1 LLARLLDR
9 LRRTAMTVI
18 ASTSRALA
26 SAPRLGVA
34 LALLLL
40 IACDDLPTERRGD
53 VSFQNVAK
61 ATLPRSGPQVRT
73 VVYDQASWQVVWREL
88 WGNSAPPRPEIDFR
102 REMVVVATA
111 SLSCFGDIAI
121 ESVDRDQGQ
130 VVVKI
135 ADAGPETLCLC
146 IAPEYV
152 FHVVRAT
159 RVDGPASFAVR
170 TTHPRCG

>member
-1 LLARLLDR
+1 MPV
-9 LRRTAMTVI
+9 TA
-18 ASTSRALA
+18 SRSRALA
-26 SAPRLGVA
+26 LASRFGIA

-40 IACDDLPTERRGD
+40 VGCDDLPSEGRGRGD

-61 ATLPRSGPQVRT
+61 ATLTPRSGPQVRT
-73 VVYDQASWQVVWREL
+73 VVYDEASWEAVWREL
-88 WGNSAPPRPEIDFR
+88 WGSSAPPRPEIDFR

-111 SLSCFGDIAI
+111 SLSCFGDVAI
-121 ESVDRDQGQ
+121 ESVDHDHGQ
-130 VVVKI
+130 VLVKI

-146 IAPEYV
+146 IAPEYI

-170 TTHPRCG
+170 TTQPRCG

>member
-1 LLARLLDR
+1 
-9 LRRTAMTVI
+9 MPVI

-26 SAPRLGVA
+26 FAPRLGVA

-40 IACDDLPTERRGD
+40 LAACDDLPTERRGD

-61 ATLPRSGPQVRT
+61 ATLTPRSGPRVRT

-88 WGNSAPPRPEIDFR
+88 WGNSAPPRPAIDFR

-121 ESVDRDQGQ
+121 ESVDRDHGQ
-130 VVVKI
+130 VLVKI

>member
-1 LLARLLDR
+1 
-9 LRRTAMTVI
+9 MPVI
-18 ASTSRALA
+18 DSTSRALA
-26 SAPRLGVA
+26 FASRLGVA

-53 VSFQNVAK
+53 VAFQNVAK
-61 ATLPRSGPQVRT
+61 ATLTPRSGPQVRT

-111 SLSCFGDIAI
+111 SLSCFGDIEI
-121 ESVDRDQGQ
+121 ESVDHDHGQ
-130 VVVKI
+130 VLVKI

-146 IAPEYV
+146 IASEYA

>member
-1 LLARLLDR
+1 
-9 LRRTAMTVI
+9 MPVI

-26 SAPRLGVA
+26 FAPRLGVA

-40 IACDDLPTERRGD
+40 IGCDDLPTERRGD

-61 ATLPRSGPQVRT
+61 ATLTPRSGPQVRT

-111 SLSCFGDIAI
+111 SLSCFGDIEI
-121 ESVDRDQGQ
+121 ESVDHDHGQ
-130 VVVKI
+130 VLVKI

-146 IAPEYV
+146 IASGYA

-159 RVDGPASFAVR
+159 RADGPASFTVR
-170 TTHPRCG
+170 TTRPRCG

>member
-1 LLARLLDR
+1 GRLGSVIPSKLPERPIQAAEEPTPDRPQLVALSRQAGRSASASRLLALPFDH
-9 LRRTAMTVI
+9 LRRTAMPVI

-26 SAPRLGVA
+26 LAPRLGAA

-40 IACDDLPTERRGD
+40 MACDDLPTERRGD
-53 VSFQNVAK
+53 VAFQNVAK

-121 ESVDRDQGQ
+121 E
-130 VVVKI
+130 
-135 ADAGPETLCLC
+135 
-146 IAPEYV
+146 
-152 FHVVRAT
+152 
-159 RVDGPASFAVR
+159 
-170 TTHPRCG
+170 